1 MDTEITL
8 EKIEL
13 VKDRTGVSYK
23 EAKEALEAANGNV
36 VNAII
41 SIEETINMSGR
52 SRLNDRGAKLVEKI
66 KAAVKRGNVTKILVK
81 KDGETVLN
89 LPVNIG
95 ILGTVIAPWA
105 ALIGVIAAFG
115 TKCDIELLTDDGR
128 VIDIGEKAGD
138 AFDEAVERGADII
151 EDVRTKGADVID
163 SVRAKAKRA
172 VSKGEDEREEE
183 DYEYGPAPGAE
194 ADEADGFG
202 DYVSTEADKDDGR
215 ETGAEKPAP
224 KIVDIDTVARAA
236 KSVSDVVSEAA
247 DRAAEVIRNAV
258 NAKNAE
264 EEEKPKTDE

>member
-23 EAKEALEAANGNV
+23 EAKEALEAAKGSV
-36 VNAII
+36 VDAII
-41 SIEETINMSGR
+41 NIEETINMSGR
-52 SRLNDRGAKLVEKI
+52 SRLNDHGLKLVERI
-66 KAAVKRGNVTKILVK
+66 KAAVKKGNVTKIIVK
-81 KDGETVLN
+81 KDGEVILN

-128 VIDIGEKAGD
+128 IIDIGEKAGD

-151 EDVRTKGADVID
+151 DDVRTKGADVID
-163 SVRAKAKRA
+163 SVRTKAKRA
-172 VSKGEDEREEE
+172 VSKDADEEE

-194 ADEADGFG
+194 GTGQGDFG
-202 DYVSTEADKDDGR
+202 DYVSTEADKGEARDA
-215 ETGAEKPAP
+215 EPEKPTSR
-224 KIVDIDTVARAA
+224 IVDTVERTA
-236 KSVSDVVSEAA
+236 KTVSDVVSEAA
-247 DRAAEVIRNAV
+247 EAIRNV
-258 NAKNAE
+258 VKSPE
-264 EEEKPKTDE
+264 EGEKPKTDE